1 MLIDLGVLPQNFK
14 LKKYDVCIC
23 GTGPAGVSAARSL
36 AAKGKKVALLEGGAL
51 SYTEQSQNLYE
62 GKSIGINDW
71 DAVKNCRLRFLGGT
85 SNHWSGLCSYFDD
98 SDFEERFDGFSSW
111 PIARSE
117 AYKYFDLAKKTLDLP
132 ENAFLNTPKWQGDNF
147 KSFVSAMSPPTRF
160 GYKYQEELKGSKNID
175 LFINAN
181 LTNIHLY
188 ESLNAVNYLEVK
200 SYTNTKFKFTAEQ
213 FVLAMG
219 TIENARMLLASN
231 TQMQQGIGN
240 QNDMVGR
247 CYMEHFNIGY
257 GRFAVDNKAAWKH
270 GKITLNPSPKLIKK
284 TKIGNAVLSFD
295 PSFQAESYGRTRV
308 LKQSLRNFVCKSHN
322 ATEFARKLVDF
333 NCVGDGF
340 ITSMIE
346 QSPNLDSRVTLDKA
360 TDIFGIPKVV
370 LNWQYNDLDIH
381 TITTLGIEAAKEM
394 ARLRVARVQLADYIL
409 DKEIPQKE
417 IGHHC
422 HQMGT
427 TRMSAS
433 PKHGVVDENL
443 RVHGMKNLYIA
454 GSSVFPT
461 GGGCNPTF
469 TLTML
474 SIRLGEYLGSL

>member
-1 MLIDLGVLPQNFK
+1 MLIDLDLLPKNFK

-23 GTGPAGVSAARSL
+23 GTGPAGISVARAL
-36 AAKGKKVALLEGGAL
+36 AKKGKKVALLEGGSL
-51 SYTEQSQNLYE
+51 GYTEQSQALYE

-71 DAVKNCRLRFLGGT
+71 DAVKNCRLRFFGGT
-85 SNHWSGLCSYFDD
+85 SNHWSGLCSYYDD
-98 SDFEERFDGFSSW
+98 SDFEARPDGFSGW

-117 AYKYFDLAKKTLDLP
+117 AYKYFDLAKEVLDLP
-132 ENAFLNTPKWQGDNF
+132 KDAFLNIPQWQGANF
-147 KSFVSAMSPPTRF
+147 KSFVSAMSLPTRF
-160 GYKYQEELKGSKNID
+160 GFKYKDELENSNNID

-181 LTNIHLY
+181 LTNIQLY
-188 ESLNAVNYLEVK
+188 ENLSAVKHLEVK
-200 SYTNTKFKFTAEQ
+200 SYKKTKLLFAAQQ

-231 TQMQQGIGN
+231 KQMQQGIGN

-257 GRFAVDNKAAWKH
+257 GRFAVDNKTAWKH
-270 GKITLNPSPKLIKK
+270 GKITLNPSPALIKK
-284 TKIGNAVLSFD
+284 AKIGNAVLSFD

-308 LKQSLRNFVCKSHN
+308 LKQSLRNFVCKSQN
-322 ATEFARKLVDF
+322 ATEFARKVVDF

-346 QSPNLDSRVTLDKA
+346 QSPNLDSRVTLDRTVDA
-360 TDIFGIPKVV
+360 FGIPKVI
-370 LNWQYNDLDIH
+370 LNWKYNDLDIH
-381 TITTLGIEAAKEM
+381 TISTLGIEAAKEM
-394 ARLRVARVQLADYIL
+394 ARLKVARVQLADYIL
-409 DKEIPQKE
+409 DKDIPQKE
-417 IGHHC
+417 LGHHC

-427 TRMSAS
+427 TRMSAA
-433 PKHGVVDENL
+433 PKNGVVDENL

-474 SIRLGEYLGSL
+474 SIRLGEHLGSI